1 MTGDPFA
8 LIGLLA
14 ALAGVV
20 LAVYEWRVVAAVL
33 HTWLPSDA
41 DRRTAALLGR
51 ERGGED
57 EPDLATRLADE
68 MRRPPRPRQDT

>member
-1 MTGDPFA
+1 MASDVGL

-33 HTWLPSDA
+33 QTWLPNDA
-41 DRRTAALLGR
+41 DRRTADLLDRG
-51 ERGGED
+51 RGGVG
-57 EPDLATRLADE
+57 EPDLEARLE
-68 MRRPPRPRQDT
+68 EEVRRPPRPR